1 MFKGKSQNRGFR
13 SGGSSASSDPHKPFR
28 KKFQGKNPSA
38 RRARFA
44 GSNINI
50 NQLISKAKTD
60 SASPAVEHV
69 ITHQFKDFALDPR
82 IIQNIERKGYK
93 IPTPIQDQTIP
104 KILEGRDV
112 IGLANTGTGK
122 TAAFLLPLI
131 NKILADRN
139 QKVLIL
145 APTRELA
152 VQIHDELRIF
162 TQGLNIWGLIC
173 IGGMDIRQ
181 QARRI
186 KTPFNFLIG
195 TPGRIID
202 LNERKILHFDRFQNV
217 VLDEADRMVD
227 MGFIHDIRHI
237 FSRLPKQRHNVCFSA
252 TMKKDVE
259 GLIRDFLQNPVMV
272 SVVQRETA
280 ANVEQEVIRVS
291 NPTQKMEVL
300 VGLLKKPEF
309 KRVLVFGRT
318 KHGVEKISKTL
329 HQVGFHV
336 DSIHGDKSQNYRLRA
351 LRSFKDGKVKILVA
365 TDVAARGLDID
376 NVSHVINYDLPAN
389 YEDYIHRIGRT
400 GRAAQKGNAI
410 SLVT

>member
-1 MFKGKSQNRGFR
+1 MYKAKSHTGGGFKGNGKPFR
-13 SGGSSASSDPHKPFR
+13 PFR
-28 KKFQGKNPSA
+28 KKFQGKNPSSQ
-38 RRARFA
+38 RARFS
-44 GSNINI
+44 GSNLNI
-50 NQLISKAKTD
+50 NQLISKAKSE
-60 SASPAVEHV
+60 SADPVPEHV
-69 ITHQFKDFALDPR
+69 IKHQFRDFALDQR
-82 IIQNIERKGYK
+82 VIHNIEKKGYK

-104 KILEGRDV
+104 TLLQGRDV

-131 NKILADRN
+131 NKLLADRN

-145 APTRELA
+145 ASTRELA
-152 VQIHDELRIF
+152 VQIHDELREF
-162 TQGLNIWGLIC
+162 AQGLNLWGLLC

-202 LNERKILHFDRFQNV
+202 LNERKLLHLDRFQNV

-237 FSRLPKQRHNVCFSA
+237 FSRLPKQRQNICFSA

-259 GLIRDFLQNPVMV
+259 GLIHDFLQNPVTV
-272 SVVQRETA
+272 SVVQRQTA
-280 ANVEQEVIRVS
+280 ANVEQEVIRVPS
-291 NPTQKMEVL
+291 ANQKMEVL

-329 HQVGFHV
+329 HSVGFPV
-336 DSIHGDKSQNYRLRA
+336 DSIHGDKSQSYRLRA

-389 YEDYIHRIGRT
+389 YEDYVHRIGRT

>member
-1 MFKGKSQNRGFR
+1 MYKAKSQTSGGFKGNGKPFR
-13 SGGSSASSDPHKPFR
+13 SFR

-38 RRARFA
+38 HRARFS
-44 GSNINI
+44 GSNLNI
-50 NQLISKAKTD
+50 NQLISKAK
-60 SASPAVEHV
+60 SESESPVAEHV
-69 ITHQFKDFALDPR
+69 IKHQFRDFALDPR
-82 IIQNIERKGYK
+82 VIHNIEKKGYK
-93 IPTPIQDQTIP
+93 TPTPIQDQTIP
-104 KILEGRDV
+104 TLLQGRDV

-131 NKILADRN
+131 NKLLADRN

-152 VQIHDELRIF
+152 VQIHDELREF
-162 TQGLNIWGLIC
+162 AQGLNLWGLLC

-202 LNERKILHFDRFQNV
+202 LNERKLLHLDRFQNV

-237 FSRLPKQRHNVCFSA
+237 FSRLPKQRQNICFSA

-259 GLIRDFLQNPVMV
+259 ALIHDFLTNPVTV
-272 SVVQRETA
+272 SVVQRQTA
-280 ANVEQEVIRVS
+280 ANVEQEVIRVPS
-291 NPTQKMEVL
+291 AGQKMEVL

-329 HQVGFHV
+329 HAVGFPV
-336 DSIHGDKSQNYRLRA
+336 DSIHGDKSQSYRLRA

-389 YEDYIHRIGRT
+389 YEDYVHRIGRT

-410 SLVT
+410 SLVS

>member
-1 MFKGKSQNRGFR
+1 MYKAKSQSSGGFKGNG
-13 SGGSSASSDPHKPFR
+13 KPFR
-28 KKFQGKNPSA
+28 PFRNKFQGKNPSSQ
-38 RRARFA
+38 RARFS
-44 GSNINI
+44 GSNLNI
-50 NQLISKAKTD
+50 SQLISKAKSE
-60 SASPAVEHV
+60 SAAPVAEHV
-69 ITHQFKDFALDPR
+69 IKHQFRDFALDPR
-82 IIQNIERKGYK
+82 VIQNIEKKGYK

-104 KILEGRDV
+104 TLLQGRDV

-131 NKILADRN
+131 NKLLADRN

-152 VQIHDELRIF
+152 VQIHDELREF
-162 TQGLNIWGLIC
+162 AQGLNLWGLLC

-202 LNERKILHFDRFQNV
+202 LNERKLLHLDRFQNV

-237 FSRLPKQRHNVCFSA
+237 FSRLPKQRQNICFSA

-259 GLIRDFLQNPVMV
+259 ALIHDFLTNPVTV
-272 SVVQRETA
+272 SVVQRQTA
-280 ANVEQEVIRVS
+280 ANVEQEVIRVAS
-291 NPTQKMEVL
+291 AGQKMEVL

-329 HQVGFHV
+329 HSVGFPV
-336 DSIHGDKSQNYRLRA
+336 DSIHGDKSQSYRLRA
-351 LRSFKDGKVKILVA
+351 LRSFKEGKVKILVA

-389 YEDYIHRIGRT
+389 YEDYVHRIGRT

>member
-1 MFKGKSQNRGFR
+1 MYKAKSQSSGGFKGNG
-13 SGGSSASSDPHKPFR
+13 KPFR
-28 KKFQGKNPSA
+28 PFRNKFQGKNPSSQ
-38 RRARFA
+38 RARFS
-44 GSNINI
+44 GSNLNI
-50 NQLISKAKTD
+50 SQLINKAKSE
-60 SASPAVEHV
+60 SASPVAEHV
-69 ITHQFKDFALDPR
+69 IKHQFRDFALDPR
-82 IIQNIERKGYK
+82 VIQNIEKKGYK

-104 KILEGRDV
+104 TLLQGRDV

-131 NKILADRN
+131 NKLLADRN

-152 VQIHDELRIF
+152 VQIHDELREF
-162 TQGLNIWGLIC
+162 AQGLNLWGLLC

-202 LNERKILHFDRFQNV
+202 LNERKLLHLDRFQNV

-237 FSRLPKQRHNVCFSA
+237 FSRLPKQRQSVCFSA

-259 GLIRDFLQNPVMV
+259 GLIHDFLTNPVTV
-272 SVVQRETA
+272 SVVQRQTA
-280 ANVEQEVIRVS
+280 ANVEQEVIRVAS
-291 NPTQKMEVL
+291 AGQKMEVL

-329 HQVGFHV
+329 HSVGFPV
-336 DSIHGDKSQNYRLRA
+336 DSIHGDKSQSYRLRA
-351 LRSFKDGKVKILVA
+351 LRSFKEGKVKILVA

-389 YEDYIHRIGRT
+389 YEDYVHRIGRT

>member
-1 MFKGKSQNRGFR
+1 MYKAKSHTGGGFKGNGKPFR
-13 SGGSSASSDPHKPFR
+13 PFR
-28 KKFQGKNPSA
+28 KKFQGKNPSSQ
-38 RRARFA
+38 RARFS
-44 GSNINI
+44 GSNLNI
-50 NQLISKAKTD
+50 NQLISKAKSE
-60 SASPAVEHV
+60 SADPVPEHV
-69 ITHQFKDFALDPR
+69 IKHQFRDFALDQR
-82 IIQNIERKGYK
+82 VIHNIEKKGYK

-104 KILEGRDV
+104 TLLQGRDV

-131 NKILADRN
+131 NKLLADRN

-152 VQIHDELRIF
+152 VQIHDELREF
-162 TQGLNIWGLIC
+162 AQGLNLWGLLC

-202 LNERKILHFDRFQNV
+202 LNERKLLHLDRFQNV

-237 FSRLPKQRHNVCFSA
+237 FSRLPKQRQNICFSA

-259 GLIRDFLQNPVMV
+259 GLIHDFLQNPVTV
-272 SVVQRETA
+272 SVVQRQTA
-280 ANVEQEVIRVS
+280 ANVEQEVIRVPS
-291 NPTQKMEVL
+291 ANQKMEVL

-329 HQVGFHV
+329 HSVGFPV
-336 DSIHGDKSQNYRLRA
+336 DSIHGDKSQSYRLRA

-389 YEDYIHRIGRT
+389 YEDYVHRIGRT